1 MKKLIIFT
9 LILSIMFISGCVQQ
23 QTVGTYDYNY
33 YGTDLKFNSNLD
45 EAINI
50 PVYPDNETLTKK
62 LFAYNVAGVQFAYY
76 KNDTE
81 APYYAK
87 SLISFTSKF
96 QKINLIRWDY
106 DMSKRITVTMLNSTD
121 QLLNTTVE
129 EPAIL
134 LLGPAFT
141 NETKIVVDGNVVK
154 VYGKNLELR
163 EGKYA
168 GYTDFDL
175 ALDKILLV
183 LMEPVEE

>member
-1 MKKLIIFT
+1 MNKLIIFT
-9 LILSIMFISGCVQQ
+9 VILSIIFISGCVQEE
-23 QTVGTYDYNY
+23 TGTYDYNY
-33 YGTDLKFNSNLD
+33 YGTEMKFNSNLD
-45 EAINI
+45 EASKIN
-50 PVYPDNETLTKK
+50 VYPDNETLQKT
-62 LFAYNVAGVQFAYY
+62 LFGYNVVGVQFAYY

-96 QKINLIRWDY
+96 QKINTIRWSY
-106 DMSKRITVTMLNSTD
+106 DISKRITVTMLNSTD
-121 QLLNTTVE
+121 QLLNTTIE

-134 LLGPAFT
+134 LLGSAFT

-154 VYGKNLELR
+154 VYGKDLTLR
-163 EGKYA
+163 SGKYA